1 MATNTTDEALDA
13 QTGPTETTDEVM
25 PSATRPAETS
35 DEVVVAEPPATETT
49 DEVVTSDPGP
59 TETSGKIETT
69 ERRSTDKNEAET
81 ETRPMS
87 DEIVENDTRQTDTS
101 ERRPDLIWDAGARGL
116 CVRSYGDGSKSFIF
130 VYRIHNRQ
138 HFIRIGKTPIW
149 SLEAAQDRA
158 KKLRSILNRGDD
170 PARYQKQNNVAPV
183 ENLIQYIAEQL
194 RTNP

>member
-1 MATNTTDEALDA
+1 MATNTTDEVLDA
-13 QTGPTETTDEVM
+13 QTGPTEPTDEVM
-25 PSATRPAETS
+25 PSATRPAETR
-35 DEVVVAEPPATETT
+35 DEVVVAEPP
-49 DEVVTSDPGP
+49 GP
-59 TETSGKIETT
+59 TETSGEIETT
-69 ERRSTDKNEAET
+69 ERRSTDKNEAGT

-149 SLEAAQDRA
+149 SLEADRA
-158 KKLRSILNRGDD
+158 KKLRSILNQGDD

-194 RTNP
+194 QHESIIAKD